1 MTQPDPYLT
10 RETLIKRVANPHDH
24 HSWEEF
30 IQQYRGYIYTIV
42 RNMNIAETD
51 RDEVIQQTLIKLW
64 KKLPELD
71 RSKDG
76 RFRSWLSTVTKHCV
90 IDFIRKQNQETKLLY
105 KVSHDQESTQA
116 GNDDLSMIETV
127 EESAWKH
134 HITNMALQNIQSS
147 FSGKA
152 IDAFKLSLTG
162 METPAIAKKL
172 GIQEASVYRLKTRV
186 KALLI
191 EEVQRLRETY
201 E

>member
-1 MTQPDPYLT
+1 MSELDPYLT

-30 IQQYRGYIYTIV
+30 ISHYRGYIYTIV

-71 RSKDG
+71 RDRSG

-90 IDFIRKQNQETKLLY
+90 IDFIRKQNQENRLLH
-105 KVSHDQESTQA
+105 KVSDNQESTQA
-116 GNDDLSMIETV
+116 GNEVLSSIETV

-134 HITNMALQNIQSS
+134 HITNMALQNIKSS

-152 IDAFKLSLTG
+152 IEAFQLSLNG
-162 METPAIAKKL
+162 METPAIAKEL

-191 EEVQRLRETY
+191 DEIQRLRETY